1 MTANKAGARLTLDG
15 VDLADKINP
24 RLVELTLTEK
34 RGGEA
39 DELSVTL
46 QNADGKLA
54 MPDPG
59 KVLALALG
67 WEQGD
72 DVPVGLVDKG
82 RFKVDE
88 VEASGPPDRIMIR
101 ARSAD
106 LSGSYRQRRTK
117 SWKGTTLGAV
127 LTEIAARHGI
137 TAQVHPDL
145 AGKPIAALDQNG
157 KSDMAMVRDLGSRY
171 DALATWK
178 DRRLIFIPVG
188 SATTAN
194 GNAIPSL
201 TLTRQDGWSWS
212 FIRAQRDEN
221 DGVEAEWHDQAAG
234 RRKKHATGG
243 NNPKRLKRVYA
254 TEADATQAAE
264 AEAKKRARGGC
275 RFEYD
280 LAIADCRITPN
291 RRVRLKGWNSTIDG
305 AKWVVEAIETTI
317 SATRL
322 RQKIQL
328 ESSTA

>member
-1 MTANKAGARLTLDG
+1 MTANRAGARLTLDG
-15 VDLADKINP
+15 VDLADKVNP

-46 QNADGKLA
+46 QNADGTLA

-171 DALATWK
+171 DAVATWK
-178 DRRLIFIPVG
+178 DRRLIFMPVG
-188 SATTAN
+188 SATTA
-194 GNAIPSL
+194 GGKPIPAR
-201 TLTRQDGWSWS
+201 TLTRQDGWTWS
-212 FIRAQRDEN
+212 FTRAERDEN
-221 DGVEAEWHDQAAG
+221 DGVEAEYHDQAAG
-234 RRKKHATGG
+234 RRKKHKTGG
-243 NNPKRLKRVYA
+243 TNPKRLKRVYA
-254 TEADATQAAE
+254 TEADAKQAAE
-264 AEAKKRARGGC
+264 AEAKKRARGGFK
-275 RFEYD
+275 FEYD
-280 LAIADCRITPN
+280 LAIADCRIQPN
-291 RRVRLKGWNSTIDG
+291 QRITLSGWSKAID
-305 AKWVVEAIETTI
+305 AVKWLVDTVETTH
-317 SATRL
+317 SAGGI
-322 RQKIQL
+322 RQKVTL
-328 ESSTA
+328 ESA

>member
-1 MTANKAGARLTLDG
+1 MTANRAGTRLTLDG

-54 MPDPG
+54 MPDLG
-59 KVLALALG
+59 MVIALALG

-82 RFKVDE
+82 RFTVDE
-88 VEASGPPDRIMIR
+88 VEASGPPDRYAIR

-117 SWKGTTLGAV
+117 AWKGTTLGAV
-127 LTEIAARHGI
+127 LSDIAKRHGV

-157 KSDMAMVRDLGSRY
+157 KSDMALVKDLGSRY
-171 DALATWK
+171 DAVATWK
-178 DRRLIFIPVG
+178 DRRLIFMPVG
-188 SATTAN
+188 STTTAS
-194 GNAIPSL
+194 GTAIPPL
-201 TLTRQDGWSWS
+201 TLTRHDGWAWS
-212 FIRAQRDEN
+212 FTRAQRDEN

-243 NNPKRLKRVYA
+243 KNPKRLKRVYA
-254 TEADATQAAE
+254 TEADAKQAAE
-264 AEAKKRARGGC
+264 AEAKKRARGGYK
-275 RFEYD
+275 FDYD

-291 RRVRLKGWNSTIDG
+291 RRVTLKGWNSTID
-305 AKWVVEAIETTI
+305 AVKWLVETVETTRD
-317 SATRL
+317 ARGL
-322 RQKIQL
+322 RQKVSL
-328 ESSTA
+328 ESA